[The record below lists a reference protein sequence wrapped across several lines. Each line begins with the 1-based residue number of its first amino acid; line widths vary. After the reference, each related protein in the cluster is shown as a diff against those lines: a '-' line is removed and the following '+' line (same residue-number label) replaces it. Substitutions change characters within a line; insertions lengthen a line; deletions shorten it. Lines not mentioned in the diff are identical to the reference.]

1 MHTRT
6 HVSFFLSK
14 TSWNVLIL
22 ACQTLEMV
30 HNFAPWEDGIW
41 IVTNNALLSGVS
53 PVVPKAKHT
62 QNSSS
67 LPQI

>member
-1 MHTRT
+1 MHAHMHIRI
-6 HVSFFLSK
+6 FLSK

-30 HNFAPWEDGIW
+30 HNWAPREDGIW
-41 IVTNNALLSGVS
+41 IVNNNALLSGVS
-53 PVVPKAKHT
+53 PVVHKAKHT
-62 QNSSS
+62 QNCSS